1 MIIQYHHLCVFIVL
15 QNHGLVK
22 RGNNCINFTV
32 PEVKILIL
40 LSCFIISGTLT
51 LVLLGLIIN
60 DTELLLDDIFKY
72 ITCQLGGYNPMC
84 EDIRHQ
90 FEKYIHPELRG
101 AVAVSLGLL
110 SGAYLFFF
118 TLQVQDIKRVLQ
130 GMATFCHVIA
140 KPFSLK
146 TKSTPVKSTAIPK
159 PVEP

>member
-15 QNHGLVK
+15 QNYGLVK
-22 RGNNCINFTV
+22 RGKNCINFTV

-51 LVLLGLIIN
+51 LAYLGIVIN
-60 DTELLLDDIFKY
+60 ETELLLDGIFKY
-72 ITCQLGGYNPMC
+72 IICQLGGYNLMC

-90 FEKYIHPELRG
+90 FEKYLHTELG
-101 AVAVSLGLL
+101 VAVALSLGLL
-110 SGAYLFFF
+110 SWVYLLFAV
-118 TLQVQDIKRVLQ
+118 QVQDIKRVLQ
-130 GMATFCHVIA
+130 GMATFCHAIA
-140 KPFSLK
+140 RPLLLK

>member
-32 PEVKILIL
+32 PEVKILIIV
-40 LSCFIISGTLT
+40 SCFIICGTLS
-51 LVLLGLIIN
+51 LAHLGIAIN

-90 FEKYIHPELRG
+90 FEKHLHLELDI
-101 AVAVSLGLL
+101 VTFLSLGVLSWVYLL
-110 SGAYLFFF
+110 FAV
-118 TLQVQDIKRVLQ
+118 QVQDIKKVLK
-130 GMATFCHVIA
+130 GMATFCHAIA
-140 KPFSLK
+140 KPLLLK

>member
-15 QNHGLVK
+15 QNYGLIK
-22 RGNNCINFTV
+22 QGNNCINFTV

-40 LSCFIISGTLT
+40 LSCFIITGTLA
-51 LVLLGLIIN
+51 LAHLGIAIN
-60 DTELLLDDIFKY
+60 DTELLLDGIFKY

-90 FEKYIHPELRG
+90 FEKYLHPELS
-101 AVAVSLGLL
+101 VAAALSFGLL
-110 SGAYLFFF
+110 SWVYLLFAV
-118 TLQVQDIKRVLQ
+118 QVQDIKRVLQ
-130 GMATFCHVIA
+130 GMATFCHAIA